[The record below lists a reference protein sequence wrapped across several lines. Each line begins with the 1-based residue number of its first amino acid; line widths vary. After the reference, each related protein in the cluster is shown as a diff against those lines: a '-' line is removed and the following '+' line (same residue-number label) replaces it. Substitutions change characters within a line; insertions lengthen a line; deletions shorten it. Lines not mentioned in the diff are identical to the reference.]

1 MVNRQK
7 VSELLQGH
15 GIIPTQQR
23 VEIALLMLEGNQ
35 HLSADQVLA
44 RVNQGGTAVS
54 KATVYNTLGL
64 FADRGIIR
72 QVIVD
77 PTKVFYDSNA
87 TPHYHFYNVDE
98 GTLIDFDASDLPIS
112 NTPLPPA
119 GTIAESIEVIV
130 RIRNKPT
137 LDRSITYQHAKKS
150 AIKLIK

>member
-1 MVNRQK
+1 MVNRQI

-15 GIIPTQQR
+15 GIIPTHQR
-23 VEIALLMLEGNQ
+23 VEIGLLMLEGNQ

-77 PTKVFYDSNA
+77 PTKVFYDSNT

-98 GTLIDFDASDLPIS
+98 GTLIDFDANDLPIS
-112 NTPLPPA
+112 TTPLPPA

-130 RIRNKPT
+130 RIRNKPKN
-137 LDRSITYQHAKKS
+137 R
-150 AIKLIK
+150 

>member
-1 MVNRQK
+1 MVNRQL

-15 GIIPTQQR
+15 GIIPTHQR
-23 VEIALLMLEGNQ
+23 VEIAMLMLEGNQ

-44 RVNQGGTAVS
+44 RVNQGGTVVS

-137 LDRSITYQHAKKS
+137 LP
-150 AIKLIK
+150 

>member
-1 MVNRQK
+1 MVNRQI
-7 VSELLQGH
+7 VSELLQGY

-23 VEIALLMLEGNQ
+23 VEIAMLMLEGNQ

-98 GTLIDFDASDLPIS
+98 GTLTDFDASDLPIS

-137 LDRSITYQHAKKS
+137 LP
-150 AIKLIK
+150 

>member
-1 MVNRQK
+1 MVNRQI
-7 VSELLQGH
+7 VSELLQSH
-15 GIIPTQQR
+15 GIIPTHQR

-137 LDRSITYQHAKKS
+137 LP
-150 AIKLIK
+150 

>member
-1 MVNRQK
+1 MVNRQI

-15 GIIPTQQR
+15 GIIPTHQR

-54 KATVYNTLGL
+54 KATVYNALGL
-64 FADRGIIR
+64 FADRGILR

-77 PTKVFYDSNA
+77 PTKVFYDSNV
-87 TPHYHFYNVDE
+87 TPHYHFYNIDE
-98 GTLIDFDASDLPIS
+98 GTLIDFDANDLPIAT
-112 NTPLPPA
+112 TPLPPA

-137 LDRSITYQHAKKS
+137 LPPR
-150 AIKLIK
+150 

>member
-1 MVNRQK
+1 MVNRQI

-15 GIIPTQQR
+15 GIIPTHQR

-98 GTLIDFDASDLPIS
+98 GTLIDFDANDLPIAT
-112 NTPLPPA
+112 TPLPPA

-137 LDRSITYQHAKKS
+137 LP
-150 AIKLIK
+150 

>member
-1 MVNRQK
+1 
-7 VSELLQGH
+7 
-15 GIIPTQQR
+15 
-23 VEIALLMLEGNQ
+23 
-35 HLSADQVLA
+35 
-44 RVNQGGTAVS
+44 
-54 KATVYNTLGL
+54 L

-98 GTLIDFDASDLPIS
+98 GTLIDFDTNDLPIAT
-112 NTPLPPA
+112 TPLPPS

-137 LDRSITYQHAKKS
+137 LP
-150 AIKLIK
+150 

>member
-1 MVNRQK
+1 MVNRQI

-15 GIIPTQQR
+15 GIIPTHQR

-98 GTLIDFDASDLPIS
+98 GTLIDFDANDLPIS
-112 NTPLPPA
+112 TTPLPPA

-137 LDRSITYQHAKKS
+137 LPQIDQ
-150 AIKLIK
+150 

>member
-1 MVNRQK
+1 MVNRQR
-7 VSELLQGH
+7 VSELLQGY

-137 LDRSITYQHAKKS
+137 LP
-150 AIKLIK
+150 

>member
-1 MVNRQK
+1 MVNRQI

-15 GIIPTQQR
+15 DIIPTHQR

-35 HLSADQVLA
+35 HLSADQILA

-98 GTLIDFDASDLPIS
+98 GTLIDFDANDLPIS
-112 NTPLPPA
+112 TTPLPPA
-119 GTIAESIEVIV
+119 GTMAESIEVIV
-130 RIRNKPT
+130 RIRNKST
-137 LDRSITYQHAKKS
+137 LPQIDQ
-150 AIKLIK
+150 

>member
-1 MVNRQK
+1 MVNRQI

-15 GIIPTQQR
+15 GIIPTHQR
-23 VEIALLMLEGNQ
+23 VEIALLMLEVNQ

-98 GTLIDFDASDLPIS
+98 GTLIDFDANDLPIS
-112 NTPLPPA
+112 TTPLPPA

-137 LDRSITYQHAKKS
+137 LPEIDQ
-150 AIKLIK
+150 

>member
-1 MVNRQK
+1 MVNRQT

-15 GIIPTQQR
+15 GIIPTHQR

-35 HLSADQVLA
+35 HLSADQVFT

-137 LDRSITYQHAKKS
+137 LP
-150 AIKLIK
+150 

>member
-1 MVNRQK
+1 MVNRQR

-137 LDRSITYQHAKKS
+137 LP
-150 AIKLIK
+150 

>member
-1 MVNRQK
+1 MVNRQI
-7 VSELLQGH
+7 VSELLQDH
-15 GIIPTQQR
+15 GIIPTHQR

-35 HLSADQVLA
+35 HLSADQVLT

-98 GTLIDFDASDLPIS
+98 GTLIDFDANDLPIS
-112 NTPLPPA
+112 TTPLPPA

-130 RIRNKPT
+130 RIRNKP
-137 LDRSITYQHAKKS
+137 KN
-150 AIKLIK
+150 

>member
-1 MVNRQK
+1 MVNRQL

-15 GIIPTQQR
+15 GIIPTHQR
-23 VEIALLMLEGNQ
+23 VEIAMLMLEGNQ

-44 RVNQGGTAVS
+44 RVNQGGTVVS

>member
-1 MVNRQK
+1 MVNRQI

-15 GIIPTQQR
+15 GIIPTHQR

-98 GTLIDFDASDLPIS
+98 GTLIDFDANDLPIS
-112 NTPLPPA
+112 TTPLPPA

-137 LDRSITYQHAKKS
+137 LPYRARALKS
-150 AIKLIK
+150 Y